1 MYTINRLAAL
11 IPALFALLWQILKET
26 GLLKMAE
33 FDFLVD
39 ARGENCPMP
48 LLRAKLKLNEM
59 SAGERLKV
67 LATDAGSVRD
77 FEAFIA
83 LTPHELSS
91 ECSDDEYVYFI
102 IKR

>member
-1 MYTINRLAAL
+1 
-11 IPALFALLWQILKET
+11 
-26 GLLKMAE
+26 MAK

-59 SAGERLKV
+59 KDGECVKV
-67 LATDAGSVRD
+67 VATDAGSVRD

-83 LTPHELSS
+83 LTPHELKAEHSP
-91 ECSDDEYVYFI
+91 DEYVYFI
-102 IKR
+102 TKH

>member
-1 MYTINRLAAL
+1 MS
-11 IPALFALLWQILKET
+11 
-26 GLLKMAE
+26 E
-33 FDFLVD
+33 FDFVVD

-59 SAGERLKV
+59 QAGECVKV

-83 LTPHELSS
+83 LTPHELRSAH
-91 ECSDDEYVYFI
+91 SDDEYIYFI
-102 IKR
+102 IKH

>member
-1 MYTINRLAAL
+1 
-11 IPALFALLWQILKET
+11 
-26 GLLKMAE
+26 MAE

-59 SAGERLKV
+59 SSGECLKV

-77 FEAFIA
+77 FEAFIS

-91 ECSDDEYVYFI
+91 ECSGNEYVYFI
-102 IKR
+102 TKR

>member
-11 IPALFALLWQILKET
+11 IPALFALLWQILKIRVWF
-26 GLLKMAE
+26 KMAE

-59 SAGERLKV
+59 SAGESLKV

-83 LTPHELSS
+83 LTPHELNSQ
-91 ECSDDEYVYFI
+91 CSGNEYVYFI